1 MTTKFIS
8 EHKYYWLVVN
18 ENAEIKEG
26 DKVESFEE
34 IKTVKQLFIAEE
46 TSDGKNIPSV
56 RYEEIDASHQWAEI
70 HCISKL
76 IGYYPK
82 HKDAPELEGV
92 PLMVEM
98 PMVEDVER
106 LASIASKS
114 EGYNG
119 MEEDG
124 GCAAFENGFIEG
136 YKAAQ
141 SDKKFSEEDMI
152 NACKFGFDKRDKLK
166 ESEHIE
172 FDQQDRSESKVYIQ
186 SITTTKEQC
195 PIDFKVKMNTTKVP
209 FNKSVEKILNS
220 EPDIINGRLQGEW
233 IFDTPTLINAK

>member
-8 EHKYYWLVVN
+8 ENKDYWLVVDEEAN
-18 ENAEIKEG
+18 NCKFG
-26 DKVESFEE
+26 D
-34 IKTVKQLFIAEE
+34 
-46 TSDGKNIPSV
+46 TSYNKKNGVHTFTS
-56 RYEEIDASHQWAEI
+56 ASYFGTRKI
-70 HCISKL
+70 

-141 SDKKFSEEDMI
+141 SEKKFSEEDMI

-172 FDQQDRSESKVYIQ
+172 FDQQDRSESKVFIQ
-186 SITTTKEQC
+186 SLTTTKEQC
-195 PIDFKVKMNTTKVP
+195 PINFKVEM
-209 FNKSVEKILNS
+209 FDNS
-220 EPDIINGRLQGEW
+220 ETGNNLVEWKEPKIINGRLQGEW
-233 IFDTPTLINAK
+233 IFKKD